1 MGTIHKV
8 VQDYLTA
15 HPEDKRVVD
24 PFLQGFSATHAS
36 RRASGRG
43 EVSIFYLKA
52 DGAMAQLLGLEREM
66 LLVYAPYAEFQAR
79 TMEIH
84 DDVLASNRG
93 RLDPLGSVIVAGA
106 HNTRSFIDSYLIR
119 EPERSAIVALTTDDL
134 GHLDTRDALSQLFL
148 QQLFRRD
155 LFSQESPITR
165 DSMFFGRQ
173 ELIIELF
180 DRVLNGQNSGLFGLR
195 RMGKTSVLYAVQRRL
210 RTTGEGIF
218 TYVFLGNPSRWK
230 LRWRDLLQFIVREIA
245 SECAPDR
252 LETGKIF
259 ALRKSYS
266 EEQAADHFRADIRAL
281 LDIAPGGR
289 IVLGLD
295 ELEHISFDVS
305 PGVHWNED
313 FLPFWQALRGVHQE
327 LHGRFS
333 FMVAGVNPHAL
344 EESQLGRSDN
354 PLFET
359 ARLYYLP
366 PFREEDVANMVGT
379 IAGHMGIAVEPD
391 VYPRLCGDFGGH
403 PFLTR
408 KACSVVASEL
418 RQRPA
423 SITLEFYERLHSKV
437 GHEVALI
444 IEQIISVLG
453 AWYPAEYELMRR
465 LAHGDSPA
473 LLDAVAERSAVAK
486 HVEGYG
492 LVADARG
499 SPRITIGAVTTYL
512 LGVPGPSAEQARQP
526 TDWEAK
532 ILEVSRR
539 RNAIEVEL
547 RRVVSEGL
555 RFKFGQKA
563 GDHALKCWPE
573 SRRAILQQY
582 SYDDRW
588 QHLDFKELVSV
599 IDNEYDAFQNWFAQ
613 DRAQV
618 LTWLDHIN
626 RSRADAHAKTLSD
639 EEFAYLR
646 VCFRRLEEL
655 LGLPNQ

>member
-1 MGTIHKV
+1 
-8 VQDYLTA
+8 
-15 HPEDKRVVD
+15 
-24 PFLQGFSATHAS
+24 
-36 RRASGRG
+36 
-43 EVSIFYLKA
+43 
-52 DGAMAQLLGLEREM
+52 
-66 LLVYAPYAEFQAR
+66 
-79 TMEIH
+79 
-84 DDVLASNRG
+84 
-93 RLDPLGSVIVAGA
+93 
-106 HNTRSFIDSYLIR
+106 
-119 EPERSAIVALTTDDL
+119 
-134 GHLDTRDALSQLFL
+134 
-148 QQLFRRD
+148 
-155 LFSQESPITR
+155 
-165 DSMFFGRQ
+165 
-173 ELIIELF
+173 
-180 DRVLNGQNSGLFGLR
+180 
-195 RMGKTSVLYAVQRRL
+195 
-210 RTTGEGIF
+210 
-218 TYVFLGNPSRWK
+218 
-230 LRWRDLLQFIVREIA
+230 
-245 SECAPDR
+245 
-252 LETGKIF
+252 
-259 ALRKSYS
+259 
-266 EEQAADHFRADIRAL
+266 
-281 LDIAPGGR
+281 
-289 IVLGLD
+289 
-295 ELEHISFDVS
+295 
-305 PGVHWNED
+305 
-313 FLPFWQALRGVHQE
+313 
-327 LHGRFS
+327 
-333 FMVAGVNPHAL
+333 MVAGVNPHAL

-354 PLFET
+354 ALFGT
-359 ARLYYLP
+359 GSLYYLP
-366 PFREEDVANMVGT
+366 RFREEDVANMVGT

-403 PFLTR
+403 PVLTR

-418 RQRPA
+418 HQRPG

-465 LAHGDSPA
+465 LAHGDSPGIP
-473 LLDAVAERSAVAK
+473 ERVGEGRAVAK

-499 SPRITIGAVTTYL
+499 SPRITSGAVTTYL

-573 SRRAILQQY
+573 SRRAILQQC